1 MSLDLNIASIK
12 NTVTFVVDK
21 NSLKEAMA
29 TVTNLKKAFE
39 KLQDPK
45 LNFKRFNQ
53 NLIQSQKTV

>member
-1 MSLDLNIASIK
+1 MSLDINVASIK
-12 NTVTFVVDK
+12 STVSFVVDK
-21 NSLKEAMA
+21 NSLREAMA

-53 NLIQSQKTV
+53 NM

>member
-21 NSLKEAMA
+21 NSLKEAMS

-39 KLQDPK
+39 KLQDP
-45 LNFKRFNQ
+45 R
-53 NLIQSQKTV
+53 LISNVLIKT